1 MLSPSPEA
9 LGFWVVEAP
18 IDAVVVTVA
27 AALGALPGTG
37 QTTVK
42 VTPFECYPTKGR
54 GGQGVRCQ
62 RFLRGEDRL
71 DIAWVGTKPARAA
84 SADGSPVEL
93 PAEDERRDGSGV
105 PITFAIASIG

>member
-1 MLSPSPEA
+1 M
-9 LGFWVVEAP
+9 
-18 IDAVVVTVA
+18 VVTVA
-27 AALGALPGTG
+27 AALGALPGTV

-42 VTPFECYPTKGR
+42 VTPLTSYPSKGR

-71 DIAWVGTKPARAA
+71 DVAWVGTRPGRAA
-84 SADGSPVEL
+84 SADGTPVDL
-93 PAEDERRDGSGV
+93 PAEDDRRDGSGV

>member
-1 MLSPSPEA
+1 M
-9 LGFWVVEAP
+9 
-18 IDAVVVTVA
+18 
-27 AALGALPGTG
+27 
-37 QTTVK
+37 
-42 VTPFECYPTKGR
+42 
-54 GGQGVRCQ
+54 RCQ

>member
-1 MLSPSPEA
+1 MYQ
-9 LGFWVVEAP
+9 
-18 IDAVVVTVA
+18 IRIH
-27 AALGALPGTG
+27 
-37 QTTVK
+37 
-42 VTPFECYPTKGR
+42 GR

-71 DIAWVGTKPARAA
+71 DIAWVGTKPGRAA
-84 SADGSPVEL
+84 SADGSPIEL